1 MNLPENLSTKM
12 KTARFTELFAYC
24 SMKRAIYKQINPVL
38 FDVSLRDGIQG
49 LDPYVWNT
57 EKKKELF
64 LSIFNKECPSKIEVG
79 SLVSG
84 KVLPIMGDSIEIH
97 NYVTD
102 YLKKGNYCVNPY
114 MLVPNAK
121 KLRQGLNY
129 GIDRFSFIT
138 SVSEDFQKKNTNM
151 SLRQVKD
158 ELAKMDIML
167 LTDSMREKKYAKL
180 YISCIDECPIRGKI
194 SVSHIVNEIIEYNK
208 NYSFDE
214 LCLSDTCG
222 SLEFEDFYRIIDKIS
237 PFVPLSKISLHLHD
251 SGKNTEELHNIL
263 FFCFNN
269 GINKFDVSAVETG
282 GCSVSMNG
290 RNNLPNLNYDL
301 FYRILDKYIERELS

>member
-1 MNLPENLSTKM
+1 MFTRVRSQ
-12 KTARFTELFAYC
+12 RFNELFGYC
-24 SMKRAIYKQINPVL
+24 PMRTAIYNQINPIL

-64 LSIFNKECPSKIEVG
+64 LSIFNKEIPSKIEVG
-79 SLVSG
+79 SLVSE
-84 KVLPIMGDSIEIH
+84 KVLPIMGDSIDIY

-102 YLKKGNYCVNPY
+102 FLKIKNYCVNPY

-129 GIDRFSFIT
+129 GINRFSFIT
-138 SVSEDFQKKNTNM
+138 SVSENFQKKNTKM
-151 SLRQVKD
+151 TLREIKD
-158 ELAKMDIML
+158 ELAKMDNML
-167 LTDSMREKKYAKL
+167 LTDSMREKKYSKL

-194 SVSHIVNEIIEYNK
+194 PVSHIVNEIIEYNK

-222 SLEFEDFYRIIDKIS
+222 SLEFEDFHRIIDKIS

-251 SGKNTEELHNIL
+251 SGKNPENLYDIL

-269 GINKFDVSAVETG
+269 RINKFDVSTVETG
-282 GCSVSMNG
+282 GCNVSMNG
-290 RNNLPNLNYDL
+290 RNNLPNLNYEA